1 MDTSLYKELPYIIKE
16 LDDSYIELTNLNIT
30 ENSKLYYK
38 GVIFNYIN
46 KWGAPIIGSG
56 YTTYPFGMFVISY
69 DNENIKF
76 NFGEKNF
83 YISKDKYDINNIL
96 EIEFTP
102 NGYIKLNNQIFN
114 NATNTI
120 FESRHDLIIAG
131 ALLNAGYF
139 SIKQYIYRI
148 KLYEDGTTLSYD
160 FIPCKRLSDNVVGLY
175 DNVHNKF
182 YPPKRGRYYEPLVI
196 DNVTAIQIPEGNVT
210 KIEDKEGKILWAN
223 INKAANIQNII
234 L

>member
-1 MDTSLYKELPYIIKE
+1 MDTSLYKELPYIIKK
-16 LDDSYIELTNLNIT
+16 LDDSYIKLTNLNIT

-38 GVIFNYIN
+38 GVIFNRTN
-46 KWGAPIIGSG
+46 KWETPIIGSG
-56 YTTYPFGMFVISY
+56 YTTFLIGMFLISY
-69 DNENIKF
+69 DNEKIKF
-76 NFGEKNF
+76 NFGAKNF

-114 NATNTI
+114 NATNTD
-120 FESRHDLIIAG
+120 FEKRNDLTIAG
-131 ALLNAGYF
+131 ALLSAGYF
-139 SIKQYIYRI
+139 SLKQYIYRI

-182 YPPKRGRYYEPLVI
+182 YPPKNGMYYEPFII

-210 KIEDKEGKILWAN
+210 KIEDKEGNILWAN
-223 INKAANIQNII
+223 ANKLA
-234 L
+234 

>member
-1 MDTSLYKELPYIIKE
+1 MDTSLYKELPFLIKKPGN
-16 LDDSYIELTNLNIT
+16 SYIELTNLNIT

-38 GVIFNYIN
+38 GVIFNYTDGT
-46 KWGAPIIGSG
+46 KTPIIGSG
-56 YTTYPFGMFVISY
+56 YTTYPFEMFVISHESKDERITFY
-69 DNENIKF
+69 
-76 NFGEKNF
+76 FGEKKF

-96 EIEFTP
+96 EIEFAP

-120 FESRHDLIIAG
+120 FESKHNLIIAG
-131 ALLNAGYF
+131 ALLDLGYF

-210 KIEDKEGKILWAN
+210 KIEDKEGNILWTN
-223 INKAANIQNII
+223 INKLAYGVS
-234 L
+234 

>member
-1 MDTSLYKELPYIIKE
+1 MDTSLYKELPYIIKKQ
-16 LDDSYIELTNLNIT
+16 DDSYIKLTNLNIT

-38 GVIFNYIN
+38 GVIFNYIT
-46 KWGAPIIGSG
+46 KYGTPIIGSG
-56 YTTYPFGMFVISY
+56 YTTYPPGMFVISY
-69 DNENIKF
+69 DNEKIKF
-76 NFGEKNF
+76 NFGTKNF

-114 NATNTI
+114 NATNAN
-120 FESRHDLIIAG
+120 FERRNDFIIAG
-131 ALLNAGYF
+131 ALLDAGYF
-139 SIKQYIYRI
+139 SLKQHIYRI

-182 YPPKRGRYYEPLVI
+182 YPPKKGVYCEPLII

-223 INKAANIQNII
+223 INKAANIQNTI